1 MNSNDGSLRRQIIQI
16 VRPKNNYRHLT
27 FFLNKMFFFG
37 HIGIT
42 LGVFYS
48 LSRLSL
54 KNNFAAAVPYIIV
67 GSLLPDII
75 DKPLGRIIF
84 AEAIGSGRI
93 FSHTLFFVTI
103 LGLAG
108 YYLYLQGQPNLL
120 IIAAASF
127 CHLLEDNMWDSPEV
141 LFWPLLGWEFPRD
154 AIFGNFIEYLM
165 LILNRSYTVA
175 FTEVFISEIIGL
187 LIIILLTGKY
197 IQSKTKRHSIAK

>member
-1 MNSNDGSLRRQIIQI
+1 
-16 VRPKNNYRHLT
+16 
-27 FFLNKMFFFG
+27 MFFFG

-48 LSRLSL
+48 LNRLSS
-54 KNNFAAAVPYIIV
+54 KNDFWAAVPYIVV

-93 FSHTLFFVTI
+93 YAHTLLFVTL

-108 YYLYLQGQPNLL
+108 YYLYHQGQLNLL

-127 CHLLEDNMWDSPEV
+127 CHLLEDKMWNSLEV
-141 LFWPLLGWEFPRD
+141 FLWPLLGWGFPKD
-154 AIFGNFIEYLM
+154 TISGSFLKYLIFIFT
-165 LILNRSYTVA
+165 RSYTVA
-175 FTEVFISEIIGL
+175 FSEVFISEVIGL
-187 LIIILLTGKY
+187 LIIIFLTGKY
-197 IQSKTKRHSIAK
+197 LQLKKEHLFVQQ